1 MSKSYRKNIH
11 GVAPYFDD
19 YNEDKKFL
27 RILSKPG
34 LPLQA
39 RELTQLQTIL
49 QNQIERLGD
58 HFFKDGAVLNGG
70 EIKEGTAVA
79 LRLSNNEEPFTET
92 QLKSFI
98 GKQISSSS
106 GTKAEINA
114 YALQSGESPDSTDVF
129 NDPYQI
135 LFVNYTTGGEFNPGE
150 TLTIQGTLPPIEV
163 DIKDNINSPSDP
175 PAISIASNIITVS
188 SGFFYI
194 DGFIVKSETQTF
206 AAYGRNSAIA
216 NQNYRRFDNVPLV
229 SVGFKINRE
238 VVTSSEDETLR
249 DPSFGFYNFNSPG
262 ADRYRIDLQLTQFR
276 NDTPDFT
283 NDIAINDDFFEVVR
297 IIDSQVTKK
306 VRYTDY
312 AILEDT
318 LARRTYD
325 ESGNY
330 TVRPFAV
337 TLTEF
342 DRAFPQLE
350 DDITSHAIQI
360 YPGKAYVVGYEFETI
375 APISVAISRSLTT
388 SPKRIEYSSRV
399 LNNTTVAIQ
408 QIDTLSS
415 PSDFPRQR
423 ENQLT
428 IIDDV
433 DDLPYLQNVNYQ
445 GGTIGAGSTWY
456 KYYYQTRQYL
466 VSRPVGVD
474 YSWNSPNVFYQGDCV
489 LRTVEP
495 YDPVPSDGD
504 VTAPTTL
511 YPFRV
516 GIFGTRIVGE
526 NRNEL
531 FTGNV
536 PGTAQPGFFGSVT
549 HIRSTKRPLA
559 GPDVDAN
566 GTVEDAWRM
575 RYLPFGNFINP
586 VQYILDRDG
595 QDGFIIPFYDPYW
608 SNLRHEEFGLAN
620 ELQQSPDFLQIDPRA
635 NPQEDLGRP
644 PRAGTFEMDKPGPS
658 YQIFKLSDGVT
669 EIDDFRFV
677 VVRPHYFRFYDTRT
691 YQISS
696 PLEWVNSGNR
706 NYFTPLYSDQIVTGN
721 ETFDELG
728 GAGATVMQ
736 LGRDVDID
744 VQNEGPGETN
754 QLYIT
759 VKDNAGGAFGASGD
773 GLLFSKHWVYKNDGI
788 NQIRT
793 KTVVEETL
801 TTHPSAS
808 DGTHYA
814 IGYFDE
820 QRTGFCPVPTGA
832 YSKSP
837 KKEIFENTINLGRT
851 DVFEIVEIRD
861 RFRDVTNSFELIPN
875 HDGEA
880 YYTSLIRLKPGF
892 TCETFTTTAKGPD
905 GPFYIGTPAGSGSAY
920 EGLDYL
926 GDPEFEASVQRLR
939 VDSIKLKRFSHS
951 GDGPFTIDSY
961 PIDNDFTYD
970 DIPFFKD
977 QQTGQRYRLS
987 DAIDFRPVSR
997 DWKDIVF
1004 NNGSDGPQVVFV
1016 GDRFFES
1023 EINYVGYDKRKD
1035 KLVIDENREF
1045 KLVKGVASSELDETV
1060 EAPVADNKEMVV
1072 AEFEVP
1078 PYTFSPEDIKTKFI
1092 NNQRKTMV
1100 EINELEKDQLYDQY
1114 FSVINDARQGAIN
1127 RALTFRADQTAV
1139 DDGVFVDTFIGHNN
1153 TITSERDHN
1162 CAIDPINNILRP
1174 AFESQFYPLIGAS
1187 SDGELANQRVK
1198 RTADNVFCKTY
1209 TDDSFAGMIYRS
1221 ETIQINSTGIP
1232 DYQGI
1237 LKISPSSDPYF
1248 STVRKPKV
1256 FVNVFGEVDNWV
1268 SDLSAYQRG
1277 RTRGFGSTWRDWECH
1292 WFGATK
1298 RKDIDIRHDSA
1309 GSDYS
1314 APRRSS
1320 YVTRLLSDKL
1330 LSQIGNKIVDLSV
1343 VPYVRSRTIT
1353 FNAKN
1358 LKPFRTHS
1366 VYFDGV
1372 LVVASAITDAN
1383 GEVSGSFDIARST
1396 YLTGEKLVR
1405 ISDSANIST
1414 ASSSADA
1421 IYRAQGLID
1430 LTDSDGIIS
1439 VRPSIIK
1446 RKAANSE
1453 DVSED
1458 YFASNLNN
1466 NTAVSLNTQTPL
1478 AMEMQLLNSQDSRDI
1493 GNMLSKVQ
1501 LHFAKKPDESVVGDI
1516 GSSNPRPTVTLS
1528 IRPIYNGRPHPYK
1541 VLPFS
1546 EVVVNYDDILISP
1559 PDQNINPTEF
1569 VFDTPVFI
1577 PKNQKYALCIQTNS
1591 PDYELWT
1598 ATVGETAIDGGSI
1611 ITAPSKLTKTFLPSN
1626 NGEYTER
1633 TDFFFRC
1640 NIYRC
1645 DFGADNSQSP
1655 DQTEAKLRLQVL
1667 TPQSTFIG
1675 GFDEENPVGQGFL
1688 IASNALYL
1696 HSSMLPANIMDG
1708 DLFIPNQTE
1717 IRSDSFSENSSK
1729 ITQRIGNTS
1738 SMLNRT
1744 FDDFSNKL
1752 RFTSGVYNPNIS
1764 PVEIQQDRRTAEEG
1778 VLEVNVDFK
1787 HINYN
1792 QTRVAPMIDGDR
1804 LGLVSIENMANKVD
1818 VAATTEEVTPD
1829 ARFASSRSRYV
1840 GRKVS
1845 LSRPAENLMVFV
1857 EGQFAGKSAVKV
1869 FVRVQGSNTTDENF
1883 DSLPWTELYPNG
1895 IWPGDNEEVT
1905 TDSTFQ
1911 ELKVGAGISGNA
1923 TFIFSKAT
1931 SESAPPEATNLGTFT
1946 AYQVKL
1952 VLMGQTPDNRGNSFQ
1967 VPRINSLAA
1976 VPLKKQVVF
1985 DSTTGTNIFR
1995 YVPVGTILPYA
2006 GAQAPEGYLFCNG
2019 AFLSTTDPNYTE
2031 LYSAIG
2037 TAFGSSGNQFRLP
2050 DLRGRVPIGA
2060 GFESVDGS
2068 SVNYTRGEF
2077 AGEYRVLLEEDQVPL
2092 PPHYHG
2098 FAFKDGQLGNNDVYL
2113 TGSDVNND
2121 GTSAYP
2127 GTNARSTSPYV
2138 RVMSRY
2144 GPETT
2149 GWYMTGDQS
2158 SNMSIGSFF
2167 DGSGD
2172 FYGKGGNPYLNQ
2184 WTGFITTFQMR
2195 PAKGWND
2202 SLPSG
2207 IKFYLNGNN
2216 DTEAFIDSGSRP
2228 HISPRKFERQGDSD
2242 FHRYAQ
2248 QPEPLQK
2255 HNNLQ
2260 PVQAVNYII
2269 KY

>member
-79 LRLSNNEEPFTET
+79 LRLSNNEETFTET
-92 QLKSFI
+92 QLKSFV

-114 YALQSGESPDSTDVF
+114 YALQSSESPDSTDLF

-135 LFVNYTTGGEFNPGE
+135 LFVNYTTGGQFNPGE

-163 DIKDNINSPSDP
+163 VIKDNINSISDP

-206 AAYGRNSAIA
+206 AAYGRNSEIV

-262 ADRYRIDLQLTQFR
+262 ADRYRIDLQLTQIR

-283 NDIAINDDFFEVVR
+283 NDIVINDDFFEVVR

-312 AILEDT
+312 AILEET

-375 APISVAISRSLTT
+375 APISVAISRALTT
-388 SPKRIEYSSRV
+388 APKRIEYSSRV
-399 LNNTTVAIQ
+399 LNNTTVGIQ
-408 QIDTLSS
+408 QIGTVSAEDYANEPKL
-415 PSDFPRQR
+415 R

-433 DDLPYLQNVNYQ
+433 DDLPYLQDVNYQ

-466 VSRPVGVD
+466 VSRPVGAEYTWGD
-474 YSWNSPNVFYQGDCV
+474 ASVFYQGDCI
-489 LRTVEP
+489 LRTLEP

-504 VTAPTTL
+504 SSTL

-526 NRNEL
+526 NSSQSVAISE
-531 FTGNV
+531 
-536 PGTAQPGFFGSVT
+536 PGFFGSVT
-549 HIRSTKRPLA
+549 HIRSTKLPVY
-559 GPDVDAN
+559 GIGEYTDQ
-566 GTVEDAWRM
+566 DAWRM

-586 VQYILDRDG
+586 LLYVLGGYQR
-595 QDGFIIPFYDPYW
+595 PYYTAYW
-608 SNLRHEEFGLAN
+608 GNFRHEELGLAN
-620 ELQQSPDFLQIDPRA
+620 ELQQSPDFQSIDPSV
-635 NPQEDLGRP
+635 ESDLDGP

-677 VVRPHYFRFYDTRT
+677 VVRPHYFRFVDDRT

-696 PLEWVNSGNR
+696 PFEWVSPSGV
-706 NYFTPLYSDQIVTGN
+706 NYYLPLYSDTIFTGSDMSLA
-721 ETFDELG
+721 ESG

-736 LGRDVDID
+736 LGRDVDIE
-744 VQNEGPGETN
+744 VQNSGAGETN

-773 GLLFSKHWVYKNDGI
+773 GLLFSKHWVYKDDSI

-801 TTHPSAS
+801 TVHPSAS

-820 QRTGFCPVPTGA
+820 ERTGFCPIAVGA
-832 YSKSP
+832 YSTTD
-837 KKEIFENTINLGRT
+837 KKETFENTINLGRT

-905 GPFYIGTPAGSGSAY
+905 GAFVAGTPN
-920 EGLDYL
+920 
-926 GDPEFEASVQRLR
+926 ASSDFLENSIYAAPVQRLR

-997 DWKDIVF
+997 DWKDTVF

-1023 EINYVGYDKRKD
+1023 EINYVGYEKRKD

-1060 EAPVADNKEMVV
+1060 EAPVADSKEMVV

-1127 RALTFRADQTAV
+1127 RALTFRADQTAI

-1187 SDGELANQRVK
+1187 SDGELASQRIK

-1209 TDDSFAGMIYRS
+1209 TDELFASNDSKS
-1221 ETIQINSTGIP
+1221 ESIQINSTGIP

-1298 RKDIDIRHDSA
+1298 KKDIDIKHDSA

-1314 APRRSS
+1314 LPRRSS

-1430 LTDSDGIIS
+1430 LTDSDGIVS

-1458 YFASNLNN
+1458 YFASNLND
-1466 NTAVSLNTQTPL
+1466 NTTVSLNTQTPL
-1478 AMEMQLLNSQDSRDI
+1478 AMEMQLLNSQESRDI
-1493 GNMLSKVQ
+1493 GNMLSKVR
-1501 LHFAKKPDESVVGDI
+1501 LYFAKKPDASVVGDI

-1546 EVVVNYDDILISP
+1546 EVVVNYDDIVIQP
-1559 PDQNINPTEF
+1559 PDQPLAFETEF
-1569 VFDTPVFI
+1569 TFDTPVFI

-1591 PDYELWT
+1591 PDYEIWT
-1598 ATVGETAIDGGSI
+1598 GTVGETAIPGDNTI
-1611 ITAPSKLTKTFLPSN
+1611 VAPSKFTKTFLPSN

-1633 TDFFFRC
+1633 TDLFFTAVVYRC
-1640 NIYRC
+1640 N
-1645 DFGADNSQSP
+1645 FGSSNEQSP
-1655 DQTEAKLRLQVL
+1655 DQTEAKLRLQIL
-1667 TPQSTFIG
+1667 TPQSTT
-1675 GFDEENPVGQGFL
+1675 
-1688 IASNALYL
+1688 IASADGASQGRLLLANALYL
-1696 HSSMLPANIMDG
+1696 HGSMLPANIMDG
-1708 DLFIPNQTE
+1708 SAFNQNQTE
-1717 IRSDSFSENSSK
+1717 IRSDSFSDGVSTGIIER
-1729 ITQRIGNTS
+1729 TGNTS
-1738 SMLNRT
+1738 VMLNRT
-1744 FDDFSNKL
+1744 FDDFSGKL
-1752 RFTSGVYNPNIS
+1752 RFSAGVYNPNAS
-1764 PVEIQQDRRTAEEG
+1764 PAELELDRRTADED

-1787 HINYN
+1787 HIATNK
-1792 QTRVAPMIDGDR
+1792 TRVAPMLDGDR
-1804 LGLVSIENMANKVD
+1804 LGVVSIENMANKVD

-1829 ARFASSRSRYV
+1829 ARFATSRSRYV

-1895 IWPGDNEEVT
+1895 IYPEDIGQTT
-1905 TDSTFQ
+1905 TDTTFQ
-1911 ELKVGAGISGNA
+1911 GLKDGVGVSGNA
-1923 TFIFSKAT
+1923 TFVFSKAT
-1931 SESAPPEATNLGTFT
+1931 SESAPPEARNLGTFT

-1967 VPRINSLAA
+1967 LPRINSLAA
-1976 VPLKKQVVF
+1976 VPLKRQVVF

-1995 YVPVGTILPYA
+1995 YVPVGTILPFA
-2006 GAQAPEGYLFCNG
+2006 GNVLPEGYLWCNG
-2019 AFLSTTDPNYTE
+2019 GYLSTTDPKYTE
-2031 LYSAIG
+2031 LYAAIG
-2037 TAFGSSGNQFRLP
+2037 TAFGSNAGQFRLP
-2050 DLRGRVPIGA
+2050 DLGGRVPIGT
-2060 GFESVDGS
+2060 GSQTVDGTT
-2068 SVNYTRGEF
+2068 VNYSKGQV
-2077 AGEYRVLLEEDQVPL
+2077 AGEYRVLLEEDEVPL

-2098 FAFKDGQLGNNDVYL
+2098 FAFKDNKTNNNDIYI

-2121 GTSAYP
+2121 GNETYP

-2138 RVMSRY
+2138 RVMGMY

-2149 GWYMTGDQS
+2149 AWYMPGDTS
-2158 SNMSIGSFF
+2158 PDEMSIKDFW
-2167 DGSGD
+2167 DGYFSGNP
-2172 FYGKGGNPYLNQ
+2172 YGKGGSPNGNEY
-2184 WTGFITTFQMR
+2184 TGFITTFQMR
-2195 PAKGWND
+2195 PARGWND
-2202 SLPSG
+2202 SLPSD
-2207 IKFYLNGNN
+2207 KQFYLNGN
-2216 DTEAFIDSGSRP
+2216 DGFEAFYDSDARP
-2228 HISPRKFERQGDSD
+2228 HISPRKFQEIGDTG
-2242 FHRYAQ
+2242 FYRYAE

-2260 PVQAVNYII
+2260 PVQAVHYII